1 MQCCGVNKEK
11 ASAGAELYCSM
22 RRKKDERDGDEPDKN
37 VGTDHAS
44 EEGMGKGKWV
54 TVSWWGDDSILR
66 V

>member
-54 TVSWWGDDSILR
+54 TVS
-66 V
+66 